1 MENSKQI
8 QIGLLALVAIL
19 LGLNLT
25 GALDGL
31 MGKSSDET
39 SVRDAA
45 RANVTSNSTAP
56 APAASTPSAPAIE
69 VPTGPTTTIEF
80 TEKEFDFGTI
90 DQGTN
95 VEHVFEF
102 TNTGEAPLVI
112 VNAKS
117 SCGCTVPTYPKTP
130 VEPGATAEM
139 LVKFNGSGKNQVSKT
154 VTITANTET
163 GKETIKIKA
172 FVNPKGNSG
181 PTTK

>member
-1 MENSKQI
+1 MKNLILMEVVIIAFTITSCKEDAAAKVSKEKVEK
-8 QIGLLALVAIL
+8 A
-19 LGLNLT
+19 
-25 GALDGL
+25 
-31 MGKSSDET
+31 ET
-39 SVRDAA
+39 RDA
-45 RANVTSNSTAP
+45 NSGKFP
-56 APAASTPSAPAIE
+56 KM
-69 VPTGPTTTIEF
+69 EF
-80 TEKEFDFGTI
+80 TETEFDFGTI

-102 TNTGEAPLVI
+102 KNTGEVPLVI

-130 VEPGATAEM
+130 VEPGDTAEM

-181 PTTK
+181 PTKK